1 MIVNVG
7 KDPQIV
13 VSSSGSIDGYD
24 PGSGKLLWTFDDVGG
39 NTVASPIP
47 FGDGRFLVGASPGRN
62 GENTEG
68 AKRSNM
74 AIEIR
79 RDGDNFQP
87 VVLWRNEQATSSF
100 GTPIVHQGFAY
111 YTNRAGV
118 LFCLNAETGE
128 TSYNTRIADSNWA
141 TPIGLGDQ
149 IYFFGTWWNDDRDG
163 RRRSPKEIAGK
174 QTLRI
179 RRDGGGR
186 GGFGG
191 EIQYGV
197 AVTPAGVLVRTG
209 SKMYLIGTA
218 QQN

>member
-1 MIVNVG
+1 
-7 KDPQIV
+7 
-13 VSSSGSIDGYD
+13 
-24 PGSGKLLWTFDDVGG
+24 
-39 NTVASPIP
+39 
-47 FGDGRFLVGASPGRN
+47 
-62 GENTEG
+62 
-68 AKRSNM
+68 M

-149 IYFFGTWWNDDRDG
+149 IYFFGRGGTTTVMAAGDR
-163 RRRSPKEIAGK
+163 PKKLQENKLYEPAA
-174 QTLRI
+174 
-179 RRDGGGR
+179 DGGGR